1 MNRPVISW
9 LLIGST
15 YSYLAALRS
24 GVIHRK
30 LDLSLDI
37 RPISIRRI
45 MKSMDNIQFPPS
57 KKVKL
62 DYIWRD
68 IERRAECVSS

>member
-15 YSYLAALRS
+15 YSYLTALRL

-30 LDLSLDI
+30 LDLPLDI
-37 RPISIRRI
+37 RPISICRI
-45 MKSMDNIQFPPS
+45 MKSMDNIPFPPP
-57 KKVKL
+57 KKVKS